1 MRSIHG
7 FFESKNESSNEMR
20 YNRYIKIRTV
30 GNDEIRIIII
40 NITVNKIMLVRFAKN
55 SLRACGIVVLYIFL

>member
-40 NITVNKIMLVRFAKN
+40 NITVNKIILVRFAKN

>member
-1 MRSIHG
+1 
-7 FFESKNESSNEMR
+7 MR

>member
-40 NITVNKIMLVRFAKN
+40 NITVIKIMLVRFAKN